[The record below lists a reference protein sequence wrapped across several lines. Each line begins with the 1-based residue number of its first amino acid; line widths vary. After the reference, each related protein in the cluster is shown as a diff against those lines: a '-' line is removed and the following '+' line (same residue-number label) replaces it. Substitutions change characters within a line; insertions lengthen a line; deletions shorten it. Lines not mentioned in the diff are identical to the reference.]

1 MTTGVILLIA
11 GLLLVLYPP
20 LLSII
25 VATLLMSAGVFV
37 IAVAYQERKLQRHH
51 RNPTVEFLFWH

>member
-1 MTTGVILLIA
+1 MIAGVILIIA

-25 VATLLMSAGVFV
+25 VATLLVIAGVLV
-37 IAVAYQERKLQRHH
+37 MTISHYERKLHRHH
-51 RNPTVEFLFWH
+51 PNPTVEFFFWH